1 MAAATVTELRNMLG
15 GLAGMS
21 DAVVQQYLDDAAVEV
36 DLGGVES
43 TETAFALLQKYFAA
57 SLIETKGGEG
67 GPISSESVDDV
78 STSYGRSG
86 SSQSESWMGK
96 YSTLRI
102 KVLGM
107 EHIIA

>member
-1 MAAATVTELRNMLG
+1 
-15 GLAGMS
+15 MS

-78 STSYGRSG
+78 STSYGSD